1 MEFYEMSG
9 KALRANCS
17 GARFLHSYLTPSKP
31 ARKAKF
37 SQLASKTFELRKN
50 TSSET
55 LSNIFY
61 HNNIVTLDAVLLSY
75 RKPKLP
81 NE

>member
-37 SQLASKTFELRKN
+37 SQLASKTFELRKILPVRPSV
-50 TSSET
+50 TYFIT
-55 LSNIFY
+55 I
-61 HNNIVTLDAVLLSY
+61 IVTLDDVPLSY

-81 NE
+81 KE

>member
-9 KALRANCS
+9 KALRTNCS

-61 HNNIVTLDAVLLSY
+61 HNYCHFGCCATEL
-75 RKPKLP
+75 
-81 NE
+81 

>member
-9 KALRANCS
+9 KVLRANCS

-37 SQLASKTFELRKN
+37 FSASVKN
-50 TSSET
+50 IRTKKKILPVRPSVT
-55 LSNIFY
+55 YFITI
-61 HNNIVTLDAVLLSY
+61 IVTLDAVLLSY